1 MPTYFLIKLWNN
13 GDNMKPHC
21 KYINLFFKNIKKL
34 NEKLVPESV
43 LSKGTN
49 TYAVQKIASPL
60 R

>member
-13 GDNMKPHC
+13 GDNMKSHC
-21 KYINLFFKNIKKL
+21 KYNKKNIKKL

-43 LSKGTN
+43 LSRGTN